1 MRTFWIARQSVVFL
15 GAAGLALSFAACSGG
30 GGIATS
36 SQAGA
41 QPQSVAYMPQT
52 VGAAAFQTPSDVA
65 PATYVPAALIGRVT
79 PNALTKPIIDDSGSF
94 AGGPIIIGTNTAKG
108 TGVEGYASASGGN
121 GIVGMAPSTNS
132 GGVAVFGES
141 NGVAG
146 YGVYGFST
154 KGIGVRGYSGNGAS
168 YAGYFSNT
176 ASGSSVALD
185 AIGNGSAIIGTSN
198 VNTIIA
204 TSNNNGTGSGNA
216 ITGNSANSNGV
227 VGTTTGNFEQGGN
240 AGVLGQDQTPCGN
253 ACLNYGVAGTS
264 TNGYGVFGSGET
276 GVYGTASSGAA
287 MTAFAT
293 GSALGLNVTQ
303 SGGGTIMTATNS
315 GGDVMSLDGSG
326 NMILAG
332 TITTSGTPLITGRS
346 GRAQLENVGDGQLAG
361 GHAYVTMDSTFAA
374 QLDPA
379 QSYHVFV
386 TPEGDSN
393 GLYVTGLTR
402 SGFTVRENHNGTA
415 SVAFS
420 YRIVG
425 ASRHVGPQRPIH
437 TPASVL
443 RMERSA
449 RARLHP

>member
-1 MRTFWIARQSVVFL
+1 MRTFLVFRPGVVFL
-15 GAAGLALSFAACSGG
+15 GAAGFALSLGACSGG
-30 GGIATS
+30 SGMATS
-36 SQAGA
+36 SQAGV
-41 QPQSVAYMPQT
+41 QPQSVAYVPQT
-52 VGAAAFQTPSDVA
+52 VGTAAFQTPSDVA
-65 PATYVPAALIGRVT
+65 SETYVPAALIGRVT
-79 PNALTKPIIDDSGSF
+79 LNALTKPIIDDSGSF

-108 TGVEGYASASGGN
+108 TGIEGYASASGGN
-121 GIVGMAPSTNS
+121 GIVGMAPSSNS

-146 YGVYGFST
+146 YGVYGFSA
-154 KGIGVRGYSGNGAS
+154 KGVGVRGYSGNGAS

-240 AGVLGQDQTPCGN
+240 SGVLGQDQTPCGN

-264 TNGYGVFGSGET
+264 TNGYGVYGSGST
-276 GVYGTASSGAA
+276 GVFGTSGSGAA

-293 GSALGLNVTQ
+293 GSALGFNVTQ
-303 SGGGTIMTATNS
+303 SSGGTIMTATSS
-315 GGDVMSLDGSG
+315 GSDVMSLDGSG

-332 TITTSGTPLITGRS
+332 TLTQGGTPLISGRA
-346 GRAQLENVGDGQLAG
+346 GRAQLENVGDGQLVG
-361 GHAYVTMDSTFAA
+361 GHASVTMDGTFAA
-374 QLDPA
+374 QLDPT
-379 QSYHVFV
+379 QPYHVFV

-402 SGFTVRENHNGTA
+402 SGFTVRENHGGTA
-415 SVAFS
+415 NVAFS

-425 ASRHVGPQRPIH
+425 ASRHVGQQRPIH

-449 RARLHP
+449 HPRLRP